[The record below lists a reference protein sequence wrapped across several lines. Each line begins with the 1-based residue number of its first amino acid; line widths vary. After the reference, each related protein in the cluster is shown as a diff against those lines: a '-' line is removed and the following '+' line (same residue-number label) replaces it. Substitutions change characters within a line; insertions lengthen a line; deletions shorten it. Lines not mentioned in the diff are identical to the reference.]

1 MPRQLPSLC
10 HSMRRVHTGQPVQCT
25 RSWSDGLSLAQT
37 FLLHF
42 AQSATVLHCCFFVPI
57 LYFKHNFHTSLKLRM
72 CFKTETALEFISY
85 DLNIAAN
92 KIIIISCATR
102 WNWRLVT
109 SGFNERCRI
118 CTVNICMTA
127 QGKII
132 GKIGKIIVATFS
144 GNQLHTFVTRFWP
157 HCGWNVPK
165 HRDLKMLEIF

>member
-1 MPRQLPSLC
+1 MARQLPSVC
-10 HSMRRVHTGQPVQCT
+10 HSMRKVHTGQPGQCT

-42 AQSATVLHCCFFVPI
+42 AHFFI
-57 LYFKHNFHTSLKLRM
+57 LSTIFALPLKLRM
-72 CFKTETALEFISY
+72 CFKTETALEFTSY

-92 KIIIISCATR
+92 KIIIISCAAR
-102 WNWRLVT
+102 WNWWLVT